1 MLVEY
6 LPEILKIINGALNS
20 DVEKVVNYTE
30 LLANKLEELGDNGAS
45 SKLKKAILNS
55 KSLKLFPCG
64 TNIKDILPVDSE
76 SKSSLAEKDFFTK
89 GQVQVFFD
97 DFVIEKV
104 QNFVKYIKSS
114 NLLIQKGVEF
124 TPSLLLYGIPGCG
137 KSELAKYIA
146 SEIGMPLITARL
158 DSLISSYLGSTSK
171 NIRELFNYANSRPCI
186 LFLDEFDAIAKLR
199 DDQNEL
205 GELKRIVVSLLQNI
219 DLLDKQTILLAATN
233 HDHLLD
239 PAIWRRFTY
248 KIEINKPSEAVIS
261 KMIKSFL
268 NYDIEGKML
277 ERYVKNC
284 VNLSGAEIKE
294 ICNEINRQIIINDE
308 KNLSKFTLVKELSK
322 LHLQSIND
330 EPLEKKIIYLKNNYD
345 KLYTYRDLSKLFN
358 ISLGQISKIING
370 GTVHE

>member
-1 MLVEY
+1 MEH
-6 LPEILKIINGALNS
+6 LPEMLKIINGALNS
-20 DVEKVVNYTE
+20 DIEKVVNYTE
-30 LLANKLEELGDNGAS
+30 LLASKLEELGDNGAS

-55 KSLKLFPCG
+55 KSLKLFPCS
-64 TNIKDILPVDSE
+64 TSLKDILPVDSE
-76 SKSSLAEKDFFTK
+76 SKSALAEKDFYTK
-89 GQVQVFFD
+89 DQVQVFFD
-97 DFVIEKV
+97 DFILEKV

-114 NLLIQKGVEF
+114 NLLIEKGVEF

-146 SEIGMPLITARL
+146 SELGMPLITARL

-171 NIRELFNYANSRPCI
+171 NIRELFSYANSRPCI

-233 HDHLLD
+233 HEHLLD

-248 KIEINKPSEAVIS
+248 KIEINKPSEIIIA

-268 NYDIEGKML
+268 NFTIEEKML
-277 ERYVKNC
+277 EKYTKTC
-284 VNLSGAEIKE
+284 INLSGAEIKE
-294 ICNEINRQIIINDE
+294 VCNEINRQTIINDE
-308 KNLSKFTLVKELSK
+308 TSLSKYTLIKEISK
-322 LHLQSIND
+322 IHLQSIND
-330 EPLEKKIIYLKNNYD
+330 DSIEKKIIYLKNNYD
-345 KLYTYRDLSKLFN
+345 KLYNYRDLSKLFN

-370 GTVHE
+370 GMTHE

>member
-1 MLVEY
+1 MEY

-20 DVEKVVNYTE
+20 DIEKVVNYTE
-30 LLANKLEELGDNGAS
+30 LLANKLEEFGDNGAS

-114 NLLIQKGVEF
+114 NLLIEKGVEF

-308 KNLSKFTLVKELSK
+308 KNLSKFTLIKELSK